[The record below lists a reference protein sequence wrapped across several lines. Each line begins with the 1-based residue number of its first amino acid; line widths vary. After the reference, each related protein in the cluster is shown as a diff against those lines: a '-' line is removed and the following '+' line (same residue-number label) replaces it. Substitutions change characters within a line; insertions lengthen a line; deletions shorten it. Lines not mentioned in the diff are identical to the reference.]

1 MKGPSVSSRWGP
13 SSHTWFLIALVCF
26 LPLHVSAVVL
36 DRWFVLPPKPIGDGP
51 DYEAIGYGLS
61 KGNGWSTSFS
71 SAEWRSVY
79 ENAEDSDAGLDYSV
93 QLDRRGPIV
102 ADTNR
107 PPLLPL
113 CIATLYQ
120 IVPRG
125 PIAFGIIRVA
135 LACCLSIGCAI
146 AVAWGVSLAKA
157 MCQEHGSRL
166 ATYVGL
172 TLIAIVYSE
181 RNFRNYTTDF
191 LTEPLAFLLTQAF
204 LLAAW
209 HGSRKGNWQWAAL
222 AGFLFAGMTFC
233 RGVFLLWVPLATIWL
248 WYAYRCT
255 FAKDRLP
262 RLSPSRWVA
271 VCMLVFG
278 LVSSIWWVRN
288 CYVLDSFRPLGT
300 KGSITLMGGY
310 CDESFQS
317 GGEWQFAP
325 ERKMRREMESKIDL
339 DAATPAD
346 LRDLEL
352 EMGKQAGAE
361 VQRWV
366 VGNIRLLPQLLVMR
380 VVTEWNP
387 YRGKALLL
395 KLFAVIGA
403 FWLIRY
409 NRSALIWLAGPLVIN
424 TLLVALTYSVGGR
437 FLVPTYGPLFI
448 LAAFGFS
455 GILFQLVQ
463 PFGPFRVVESDLSS
477 WHEPIPNVPP

>member
-1 MKGPSVSSRWGP
+1 MFNVARRPR
-13 SSHTWFLIALVCF
+13 TWFFTALVCF
-26 LPLHVSAVVL
+26 LPLHLSAVVL
-36 DRWFVLPPKPIGDGP
+36 DQWFALPPKPVGDGP

-61 KGNGWSTSFS
+61 KGYGWSTFFS
-71 SAEWRSVY
+71 NDEWRSVY
-79 ENAEDSDAGLDYSV
+79 VNAEDPNAGLDYSV

-102 ADTNR
+102 PDTNR

-113 CIATLYQ
+113 CIATVYK

-125 PIAFGIIRVA
+125 PIAFGIIRLA

-146 AVAWGVSLAKA
+146 AFAWGVSLAKA
-157 MCQEHGSRL
+157 MRKEHGSRL

-181 RNFRNYTTDF
+181 RNFRNYATDF

-204 LLAAW
+204 LLVAW

-222 AGFLFAGMTFC
+222 AGVLFAGMTFC

-248 WYAYRCT
+248 WYAYRGT
-255 FAKDRLP
+255 FPKDRLHP
-262 RLSPSRWVA
+262 LAPSRWVG

-278 LVSSIWWVRN
+278 LASSIWWVRN
-288 CYVLDSFRPLGT
+288 CYVLDSFHPLGT

-325 ERKMRREMESKIDL
+325 EKKLRREMESGIDL
-339 DAATPAD
+339 NAATPSD

-352 EMGKQAGAE
+352 EMAEQAGAE
-361 VQRWV
+361 VQQWV
-366 VGNIRLLPQLLVMR
+366 FGNIRLLPQLLVKR

-387 YRGKALLL
+387 YWGKALLL
-395 KLFAVIGA
+395 KLLAVVGA
-403 FWLIRY
+403 IWLVRY
-409 NRSALIWLAGPLVIN
+409 NRNALIWLAGPLAIN
-424 TLLVALTYSVGGR
+424 TILVAATYSVGGR
-437 FLVPTYGPLFI
+437 FLVPTYGPLYI

-455 GILFQLVQ
+455 GILDALVAGK
-463 PFGPFRVVESDLSS
+463 PTETKASDR
-477 WHEPIPNVPP
+477 